1 MAKSIK
7 LPFVPS
13 SLRQVREI
21 SGCTVEETSKKV
33 GKDVAT
39 IRRWESDEWD
49 ELPTLAQAEKLES
62 LYKYPLTL
70 FLQDEVPE
78 YVRVPDVHDFRTV
91 SREGPASQLKWSRNL
106 RWLLRQMEF
115 RQDFV
120 IEVASYW
127 ELPYQ
132 EWVGSESRDK
142 VNPERLAVKMRE
154 LLGVSRE
161 EQRSVRNVKDALKMW
176 IQRFEDEAG
185 VFVMQT
191 NNHRSYAIELS
202 EMRGVSLAH
211 NRAPFI
217 ALNSKDGEA
226 GRIFTLFHEFAHQW
240 IGASGISGWDG
251 LEFREYVGTDVEMER
266 FCDNVAASA
275 LMPREWFTDEWES
288 LRDGDSL
295 DVKIRYLANTFKVS
309 REAVAVRTRR
319 LGRIGWDEYS
329 DWRVEYLKGVREN
342 QMDGAKGSGGNY
354 YATFVRNAGR
364 KYVNLV
370 LGCFFDRYLGIKEA
384 TSLLDIKGGNIYPLA
399 RHAGFKV

>member
-1 MAKSIK
+1 M
-7 LPFVPS
+7 
-13 SLRQVREI
+13 Q
-21 SGCTVEETSKKV
+21 
-33 GKDVAT
+33 
-39 IRRWESDEWD
+39 
-49 ELPTLAQAEKLES
+49 
-62 LYKYPLTL
+62 
-70 FLQDEVPE
+70 
-78 YVRVPDVHDFRTV
+78 VPDVHDFRTV
-91 SREGPASQLKWSRNL
+91 SEGEPASQLRWSRNL

-132 EWVGSESRDK
+132 GWVDSESRDEAD
-142 VNPERLAVKMRE
+142 PERLAAKMRE

-176 IQRFEDEAG
+176 IQRFEDEVG

-202 EMRGVSLAH
+202 EMRGVSLAD

-217 ALNSKDGEA
+217 ALNSKDAEA

-240 IGASGISGWDG
+240 LGVSGISGWDG
-251 LEFREYVGTDVEMER
+251 LEFREDVGTDLEIER
-266 FCDNVAASA
+266 FCDEVAASA

-288 LRDGDSL
+288 LGCDASL
-295 DVKIRYLANTFKVS
+295 SVKIRHLADTFKVS
-309 REAVAVRTRR
+309 REAVAVRARR
-319 LGRIGWDEYS
+319 LRRIGWDEYS
-329 DWRVEYLKGVREN
+329 DWRIEYLKGVREN
-342 QMDGAKGSGGNY
+342 RIGGAKGGGGNY
-354 YATFVRNAGR
+354 YATFMRNAGR

-370 LGCFFDRYLGIKEA
+370 LGCFFDLYLGIKEA
-384 TSLLDIKGGNIYPLA
+384 ASLLDIKGGNIYPLA